1 MTKNESK
8 FLACLTTALFATVAH
23 PLAAAEVNED
33 TTAAVLAPTQKAEAE
48 ASAGML
54 EVGTGLTE
62 FVRPR
67 VLLNGEWSYIVDP
80 QDCGRQVKYYNDLPQ
95 DGRALRE
102 YDFDAAPKM
111 TVPTDWNTA
120 DPQLFLYEGQV
131 WFRRKFD
138 WVRKPGRRAILRF
151 SAVTYLA
158 SVWLDGKKLG
168 THEGGFTPFAF
179 DVTDL
184 VTDGSHSLVVA
195 VDNAR
200 KPENVPCAQFDWWNY
215 GGIIRDVAIFDL
227 PESYIA
233 EGALQC
239 AKGDRGKLVGSL
251 RLAAPKAGVEASVE
265 IAELGVTAKAVT
277 DAEGR
282 AAFEL
287 AAKPELWSPANPK
300 LYAVK
305 FSADGDSFTDSVGF
319 RTIETRGKQIL
330 LNGEP
335 VFLKGVCFHD
345 EIPGGGRIHTEEQA
359 ADLIRSAK
367 ELGCN
372 YVRLAHYPHN
382 EATVRACEREGL
394 MVWSE
399 IPVYW
404 SILWDNPAVYA
415 NAENQ
420 LREMIR
426 RDRNRAAIV
435 IWSLAN
441 ETPFGEARDKFLSSL
456 AKTARALDDTRLVS
470 MAMLHTDLVDGVIP
484 VSDSLGPWVD
494 IVSFN
499 AYLGWYWSSFDVIP
513 TVRFNIAY
521 DKPVIVSE
529 FGGAAVAGLHGT
541 KNDRWT
547 EEFQAEVY
555 RTNLEMLSKI
565 DGLAGLSPWALVD
578 FRSQRRPMAGKQD
591 FFNRKGLLSEK
602 LEKKQAF
609 EIVREFYTS
618 RDDK

>member
-1 MTKNESK
+1 MKNPVKSL
-8 FLACLTTALFATVAH
+8 FCAVAALAAAVPFVSS
-23 PLAAAEVNED
+23 AAEVNED
-33 TTAAVLAPTQKAEAE
+33 TTAAVLSPSAKADDQAE
-48 ASAGML
+48 NRL
-54 EVGTGLTE
+54 VEVGTGLTE

-67 VLLNGEWSYIVDP
+67 TLLNGEWSYIVDP
-80 QDCGRQVKYYNDLPQ
+80 QDCGRQVKYYRDLPQ

-102 YDFDAAPKM
+102 YDFDAAGKM
-111 TVPTDWNTA
+111 NIPTDWNTA
-120 DPQLFLYEGQV
+120 DPQLFFYEGQV
-131 WFRRKFD
+131 WFRRKFN
-138 WVRKPGRRAILRF
+138 WEQKPGKRIILRF
-151 SAVTYLA
+151 SAVTYLS
-158 SVWLDGKKLG
+158 SVWLDGKELG
-168 THEGGFTPFAF
+168 SHEGGFTPFAF

-184 VTDGSHSLVVA
+184 MTSGEHSLVVA
-195 VDNAR
+195 ADNTRRADA
-200 KPENVPCAQFDWWNY
+200 VPCAQFDWWNY
-215 GGIIRDVAIFDL
+215 GGIIRDVALYEL

-239 AKGDRGKLVGSL
+239 AKGNREKLVGYL
-251 RLAAPKAGVEASVE
+251 RLNGAKAGVEATVE
-265 IAELGVTAKAVT
+265 IAALGVKTTAKT
-277 DAEGR
+277 DASGR
-282 AAFEL
+282 AVFEV
-287 AAKPELWSPANPK
+287 AAKPELWSPKSPK
-300 LYAVK
+300 LYAVT
-305 FSADGDSFTDSVGF
+305 FSADGDTITDKIGF

-335 VFLKGVCFHD
+335 IFLKGICVHD
-345 EIPGGGRIHTEEQA
+345 EVPGGGRIHSEEQA
-359 ADLIRSAK
+359 MLLITKAK

-399 IPVYW
+399 IPLYW
-404 SILWDNPAVYA
+404 SIQWDNPTVYA

-426 RDRNRAAIV
+426 RDRNRGAIV
-435 IWSLAN
+435 IWSIAN

-456 AKTARALDDTRLVS
+456 AKVTRSLDDTRLVS
-470 MAMLHTDLVDGVIP
+470 LAMLHTDLVDGVIP

-529 FGGAAVAGLHGT
+529 FGGAAIYGLHGGR
-541 KNDRWT
+541 DVRWT
-547 EEFQAEVY
+547 EEFQAEIY

-565 DGLAGLSPWALVD
+565 DGLAGLSPWILND
-578 FRSQRRPMAGKQD
+578 FRSPRRPMAGTQD
-591 FFNRKGLLSEK
+591 YYNRKGLLSEK
-602 LEKKQAF
+602 LEKKMAF
-609 EIVREFYTS
+609 DIVRGFYA
-618 RDDK
+618 RPR

>member
-1 MTKNESK
+1 MNLNTSQ
-8 FLACLTTALFATVAH
+8 FLIATLAVLTSFSAS
-23 PLAAAEVNED
+23 AAEVNEE
-33 TTAAVLAPTQKAEAE
+33 TTAAVLAPSVKADPED
-48 ASAGML
+48 SRRL
-54 EVGTGLTE
+54 VPVGNGLTE
-62 FVRPR
+62 FTRAR
-67 VLLNGEWSYIVDP
+67 TLLNGEWSYIVDP
-80 QDCGRQVKYYNDLPQ
+80 QDCGRQVKYFNDLPQ

-102 YDFDAAPKM
+102 YDFDAAKKM
-111 TVPTDWNTA
+111 TVPSDWNTA

-138 WVRKPGRRAILRF
+138 WAAKPGRRIILRF
-151 SAVTYLA
+151 SAVSYLA
-158 SVWLDGKKLG
+158 SVWLDGRPLG
-168 THEGGFTPFAF
+168 SHEGGFTPFAF

-184 VTDGSHSLVVA
+184 MTDGTHSLVVA
-195 VDNAR
+195 VDNSR
-200 KPENVPCAQFDWWNY
+200 RTDNVPCAEFDWWNY
-215 GGIIRDVAIFDL
+215 GGIIRDVALFEL
-227 PESYIA
+227 PDSYIA
-233 EGALQC
+233 EGTVQC
-239 AKGDRGKLVGSL
+239 AKGNREKLVGSV
-251 RLAAPKAGVEASVE
+251 RLSEAKAGVEATIE
-265 IAELGVTAKAVT
+265 IGELGVKASAKT
-277 DAEGR
+277 DAEGLATFEI
-282 AAFEL
+282 AAT
-287 AAKPELWSPANPK
+287 PELWSPASPK
-300 LYAVK
+300 LYDVTFA
-305 FSADGDSFTDSVGF
+305 ANGDTFTDKIGF

-330 LNGEP
+330 LNGER

-345 EIPGGGRIHTEEQA
+345 EVPGGGRIHTEAQA
-359 ADLIRSAK
+359 ADLIRSAR

-394 MVWSE
+394 MIWSE
-399 IPVYW
+399 IPLYW
-404 SILWDNPAVYA
+404 SIEWDNPKVYA
-415 NAENQ
+415 KADSQ

-435 IWSLAN
+435 IWSIAN
-441 ETPFGEARDKFLSSL
+441 ETPFGEARDRFLSSL
-456 AKTARALDDTRLVS
+456 AKTARELDDTRLIS

-529 FGGAAVAGLHGT
+529 FGGAAVYGRHGT
-541 KNDRWT
+541 KDDRWT

-578 FRSQRRPMAGKQD
+578 FLSPRRPMAGTQE
-591 FFNRKGLLSEK
+591 FFNRKGLLSDK

-609 EIVREFYTS
+609 DLVREFYALP
-618 RDDK
+618 R

>member
-1 MTKNESK
+1 MNRNPILLISA
-8 FLACLTTALFATVAH
+8 LAAALPATVSF
-23 PLAAAEVNED
+23 AAEVNEE
-33 TTAAVLAPTQKAEAE
+33 TTAAVLATTERTEPAE
-48 ASAGML
+48 SGRL
-54 EVGTGLTE
+54 LDVGTGLTE
-62 FVRPR
+62 FTRTR
-67 VLLNGEWSYIVDP
+67 TLLNGEWSYIVDP

-111 TVPTDWNTA
+111 NIPTDWNTA
-120 DPQLFLYEGQV
+120 DPKLFLYEGQV

-138 WVRKPGRRAILRF
+138 WVRKPGRRVILRF

-158 SVWLDGKKLG
+158 SVWLDGRKLG
-168 THEGGFTPFAF
+168 VHEGGFTPFAF

-184 VTDGSHSLVVA
+184 MTEGIHSLVVS
-195 VDNAR
+195 VDNTR

-215 GGIIRDVAIFDL
+215 GGIIRDVALFEL

-239 AKGDRGKLVGSL
+239 AKGDRARLVGSL
-251 RLAAPKAGVEASVE
+251 RLSSPKAGVEAAVE
-265 IAELGVTAKAVT
+265 IAELGVKAKAVT

-282 AAFEL
+282 AAFEIS
-287 AAKPELWSPANPK
+287 AEPELWSPENPK
-300 LYAVK
+300 LYSVT
-305 FSADGDSFTDSVGF
+305 FTADGDSFTDRIGF
-319 RTIETRGKQIL
+319 RTIETRGKRIL
-330 LNGEP
+330 LNGQP

-345 EIPGGGRIHTEEQA
+345 EIPGGGRIHDEAQA
-359 ADLIRSAK
+359 MRLILKAK

-404 SILWDNPAVYA
+404 SILWDSPAVYA

-441 ETPFGEARDKFLSSL
+441 ETPFGEARDRFLSSL
-456 AKTARALDDTRLVS
+456 AKTARSLDDTRLIS

-484 VSDSLGPWVD
+484 VSDTLGPWVD

-529 FGGAAVAGLHGT
+529 FGGAAIAGRHGT
-541 KNDRWT
+541 KDDRWT

-565 DGLAGLSPWALVD
+565 DGLAGLSPWALAD
-578 FRSQRRPMAGKQD
+578 FRSQRRPMAGVQD

-609 EIVREFYTS
+609 DVVRGFYAQP
-618 RDDK
+618 R

>member
-1 MTKNESK
+1 M
-8 FLACLTTALFATVAH
+8 FLALSIAATAASIATRAN
-23 PLAAAEVNED
+23 AAEVNES
-33 TTAAVLAPTQKAEAE
+33 TTAAVLAPAKTADAPK
-48 ASAGML
+48 SARL
-54 EVGTGLTE
+54 VTVGTGLTE
-62 FVRPR
+62 FTRPR

-80 QDCGRQVKYYNDLPQ
+80 QDCGRQVKYYRDLPQ

-102 YDFDAAPKM
+102 YDFDAAKKM
-111 TVPTDWNTA
+111 SVPTDWNSA

-138 WVRKPGRRAILRF
+138 WTRKPGKRVILRF

-158 SVWLDGKKLG
+158 TVWLDGQELG
-168 THEGGFTPFAF
+168 AHEGGFTPFAF

-184 VTDGSHSLVVA
+184 LTDGTHSLVVA

-200 KPENVPCAQFDWWNY
+200 RPENVPCAEFDWWNY
-215 GGIIRDVAIFDL
+215 GGIIRDVALFEL
-227 PESYIA
+227 PESYVA
-233 EGALQC
+233 EGTLQC

-251 RLAAPKAGVEASVE
+251 RLSAPKAGVEASVE
-265 IAELGVTAKAVT
+265 IKELGVKATAAT
-277 DAEGR
+277 DAEGV
-282 AAFEL
+282 AKFEL
-287 AAKPELWSPANPK
+287 AAKPELWSPKSPK
-300 LYAVK
+300 LYEVA
-305 FSADGDSFTDSVGF
+305 FSADGDTFSDRIGF
-319 RTIETRGKQIL
+319 RTIETRGKTIL
-330 LNGEP
+330 LNGER

-345 EIPGGGRIHTEEQA
+345 EIPGGGRIHEERQA
-359 ADLIRSAK
+359 MDLIRRAK

-404 SILWDNPAVYA
+404 SIKWDDPVVYA

-420 LREMIR
+420 LREMVR

-484 VSDSLGPWVD
+484 VQDSLGPWVD

-513 TVRFNIAY
+513 TVRFNIPY

-541 KNDRWT
+541 RDVRWT

-555 RTNLEMLSKI
+555 RTNFEMLSKI

-578 FRSQRRPMAGKQD
+578 FRSQRRPMACMQE

-609 EIVREFYTS
+609 DVVREFYRTWGT
-618 RDDK
+618 DGAK

>member
-1 MTKNESK
+1 MKNPAK
-8 FLACLTTALFATVAH
+8 PLFCAILSMAVSA
-23 PLAAAEVNED
+23 PFSSPAAEVNED
-33 TTAAVLAPTQKAEAE
+33 TTAAVLSTSAKSVSAEQ
-48 ASAGML
+48 SRL
-54 EVGTGLTE
+54 VEVGTGLTE

-67 VLLNGEWSYIVDP
+67 TTLNGEWSYIVDP
-80 QDCGRQVKYYNDLPQ
+80 QDCGRQVRYYRDLPQ

-111 TVPTDWNTA
+111 NVPTDWNTA

-138 WVRKPGRRAILRF
+138 WTARPGRRVILRF
-151 SAVTYLA
+151 SAVSIVST
-158 SVWLDGKKLG
+158 VWLDGKELG
-168 THEGGFTPFAF
+168 SHEGGFTPFAF

-184 VTDGSHSLVVA
+184 LTNGTHSLVVA
-195 VDNAR
+195 ADNTR
-200 KPENVPCAQFDWWNY
+200 KPDGVPCAQFDWWNY
-215 GGIIRDVAIFDL
+215 GGIIRDVAIFEL

-239 AKGDRGKLVGSL
+239 SRGDHGRLVGFL
-251 RLAAPKAGVEASVE
+251 RLAEPKAGVEATVE
-265 IAELGVTAKAVT
+265 IKELGVKASART
-277 DAEGR
+277 DAGGR
-282 AAFEL
+282 AAFDV
-287 AAKPELWSPANPK
+287 AAKPELWSPGNPK
-300 LYAVK
+300 LYDVT
-305 FSADGDSFTDSVGF
+305 FSADGDAFTDRIGF
-319 RTIETRGKQIL
+319 RTVETRGKRIL

-345 EIPGGGRIHTEEQA
+345 EAPGGGRIHSEEQA
-359 ADLIRSAK
+359 MKLIGKAR

-399 IPVYW
+399 IPLYW
-404 SILWDNPAVYA
+404 SIQWDNPQVYA

-435 IWSLAN
+435 IWSIAN
-441 ETPFGEARDKFLSSL
+441 ETPFGEARDRFLSSL
-456 AKTARALDDTRLVS
+456 AKVTRSLDDTRLVS
-470 MAMLHTDLVDGVIP
+470 LAMLHTDLVNGVIP

-513 TVRFNIAY
+513 SVRFAIAY

-529 FGGAAVAGLHGT
+529 FGGGAVYGRHGT

-547 EEFQAEVY
+547 EEFQSEVY

-565 DGLAGLSPWALVD
+565 DGLSGLSPWALVD
-578 FRSQRRPMAGKQD
+578 FRSPRRPMAGMQD
-591 FFNRKGLLSEK
+591 FYNRKGLLSEK
-602 LEKKQAF
+602 LEKKAAF
-609 EIVREFYTS
+609 DVVREFYS
-618 RDDK
+618 RQR

>member
-1 MTKNESK
+1 MKMEKKVWTGALAVMAMTM
-8 FLACLTTALFATVAH
+8 AGLTM
-23 PLAAAEVNED
+23 AANVNDE
-33 TTAAVLAPTQKAEAE
+33 TTAAVLTPSAKEAPQE
-48 ASAGML
+48 ASRL
-54 EVGTGLTE
+54 LTVGTGLTE

-67 VLLNGEWSYIVDP
+67 VLLNGTWSYIVDP
-80 QDCGRQVKYYNDLPQ
+80 QDCGRPCKYFKDIAQ

-102 YDFDAAPKM
+102 YDFNAAPTM
-111 TVPTDWNTA
+111 TIPTDWNTA
-120 DPQLFLYEGQV
+120 DPQLFFYEGQV

-138 WVRKPGRRAILRF
+138 WKPTPGKRVILRF
-151 SAVTYLA
+151 SAVTYLSA
-158 SVWLDGKKLG
+158 VWLDGQMLG

-184 VTDGSHSLVVA
+184 LTAGTHSLVVA
-195 VDNAR
+195 ADNAR

-215 GGIIRDVAIFDL
+215 GGIIRDVALFEL

-239 AKGDRGKLVGSL
+239 AKGDREKLVGYL
-251 RLAAPKAGVEASVE
+251 RLGAAKADVEASVE
-265 IAELGVTAKAVT
+265 IPALGVKATAKT
-277 DAEGR
+277 DAQGL
-282 AAFEL
+282 AKFEV
-287 AAKPELWSPANPK
+287 AAKPELWSPASPK
-300 LYAVK
+300 LYDVTFA
-305 FSADGDSFTDSVGF
+305 ADGDTYTDKIGF
-319 RTIETRGKQIL
+319 RTIETQGKKIL

-335 VFLKGVCFHD
+335 IFLKGVCFHD

-359 ADLIRSAK
+359 MALIRSAK

-404 SILWDNPAVYA
+404 SIQWDNPQTYA

-420 LREMIR
+420 LCEMVR

-456 AKTARALDDTRLVS
+456 AKKARSLDDTRLIS

-484 VSDSLGPWVD
+484 VQDSLGPWVD

-513 TVRFNIAY
+513 TVRFNIPY

-529 FGGAAVAGLHGT
+529 FGGAAVYGLHGT
-541 KNDRWT
+541 RDVRWT
-547 EEFQAEVY
+547 EEFQAEVF

-565 DGLAGLSPWALVD
+565 DGLSGLSPWVLAD
-578 FRSQRRPMAGKQD
+578 FRSPRRPMAQMQE
-591 FFNRKGLLSEK
+591 FYNRKGLLSEK
-602 LEKKQAF
+602 LEKKMAF
-609 EIVREFYTS
+609 DVVRQFYS
-618 RDDK
+618 QR